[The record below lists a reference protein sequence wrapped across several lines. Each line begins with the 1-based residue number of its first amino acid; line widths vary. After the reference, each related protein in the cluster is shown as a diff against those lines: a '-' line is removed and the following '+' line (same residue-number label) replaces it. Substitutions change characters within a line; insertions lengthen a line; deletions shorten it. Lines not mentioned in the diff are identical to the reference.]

1 MRLAEGRWREDA
13 HTQQSLRFRVCG
25 EQQTMDGSGW
35 CTLKTGAETDASFFL
50 SSGCVVGRGVLEEWP
65 KVPDC
70 SSAGGDDQDEA
81 EARSVGQ

>member
-1 MRLAEGRWREDA
+1 MERGRA
-13 HTQQSLRFRVCG
+13 HPAVASFQGLRRAAD
-25 EQQTMDGSGW
+25 DGSGW

-50 SSGCVVGRGVLEEWP
+50 SSGCLVGRGVLEEWP